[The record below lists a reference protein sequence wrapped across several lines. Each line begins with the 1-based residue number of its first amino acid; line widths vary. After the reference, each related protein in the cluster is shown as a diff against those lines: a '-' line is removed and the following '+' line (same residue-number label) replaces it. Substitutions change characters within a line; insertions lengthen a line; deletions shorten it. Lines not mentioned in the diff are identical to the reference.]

1 MNLGQTGTPVTYVYV
16 TDRARALAFYREMF
30 GLEIRSSDDFGDF
43 LGLNGAMLRVTV
55 IPDHKPYPHPVLG
68 WDVADIASAIRELGE
83 RGVAMSIYEGMG
95 QDELGIWTAPDGVSK
110 VAFFADPDGNVLSI
124 AQV

>member
-16 TDRARALAFYREMF
+16 TDRARALAFYRETF

-55 IPDHKPYPHPVLG
+55 IADHKPYPHPVLG
-68 WDVADIASAIRELGE
+68 WDVADIVSAVRELGE

-95 QDELGIWTAPDGVSK
+95 QDELGIWTAPDGGK
-110 VAFFADPDGNVLSI
+110 LAFFSDPDGNVLTLS
-124 AQV
+124 QL